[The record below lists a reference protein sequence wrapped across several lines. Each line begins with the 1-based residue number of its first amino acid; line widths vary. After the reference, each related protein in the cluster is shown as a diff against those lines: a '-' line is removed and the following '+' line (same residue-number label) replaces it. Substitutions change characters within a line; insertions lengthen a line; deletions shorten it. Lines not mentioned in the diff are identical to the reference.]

1 MIPFLQSNT
10 ESIHEAQLFVETLSQ
25 TVQYLFMKRMGEVKL
40 KEIPFLVEVKA
51 DSPHYPKYKAI
62 LELFAEETLTDF
74 IGLMDGMKNAIEGE
88 LRVETY
94 TRGFK
99 ELDIKL

>member
-1 MIPFLQSNT
+1 M
-10 ESIHEAQLFVETLSQ
+10 
-25 TVQYLFMKRMGEVKL
+25 KL
-40 KEIPFLVEVKA
+40 KEIPLLVQVKT

-62 LELFAEETLTDF
+62 LELFSEESLTDF

-94 TRGFK
+94 SRSFK

>member
-1 MIPFLQSNT
+1 M
-10 ESIHEAQLFVETLSQ
+10 ER
-25 TVQYLFMKRMGEVKL
+25 MKVIQL
-40 KEIPFLVEVKA
+40 KEIPLLVQVKV

-62 LELFAEETLTDF
+62 LELFAEENLTDF
-74 IGLMDGMKNAIEGE
+74 NSLMDGMKNAIEGE
-88 LRVETY
+88 LRMETY

>member
-1 MIPFLQSNT
+1 M
-10 ESIHEAQLFVETLSQ
+10 ER
-25 TVQYLFMKRMGEVKL
+25 MKTTNL
-40 KEIPFLVEVKA
+40 KEIPLLAQVKA

-62 LELFAEETLTDF
+62 LELFAEENLTDF

-94 TRGFK
+94 SRSFK